1 MKMEPMWITT
11 LMSALIVFLT
21 LAIPVVLIAY
31 GVSLGLSWVR
41 GGTRVIPRQPYD
53 QSKRLLLAVV
63 AIVVGLLWLFLSF
76 NLAVMPAQ
84 SPFLVILP
92 VLFFIL
98 AQLSIW
104 VLITEVTSGHRR
116 RGVARAVAR
125 STHGR
130 GGTRARD
137 AAGHFEG
144 ALRARRDQ
152 RRTVRRDEAPAG

>member
-104 VLITEVTSGHRR
+104 VLIIAG
-116 RGVARAVAR
+116 AVW
-125 STHGR
+125 
-130 GGTRARD
+130 
-137 AAGHFEG
+137 
-144 ALRARRDQ
+144 LVLWLARRMGVVGPARETPLDTLKARYARGEISAEQ
-152 RRTVRRDEAPAG
+152 FEEMKRRLDNS